1 MPNLD
6 ARLSTVD
13 RNALKA
19 LLNPMLRLR
28 QSCCHP
34 QVWERESAHK
44 KYYLLQCFFPKA
56 VRGQFLN
63 MQNKTAAM
71 TMEDLLDQMV
81 KKVVLESEEFH
92 R

>member
-19 LLNPMLRLR
+19 LLNPMLKLR

-44 KYYLLQCFFPKA
+44 NIIYSNVFSPKA

>member
-44 KYYLLQCFFPKA
+44 NIIYSNGFFPKA

>member
-1 MPNLD
+1 
-6 ARLSTVD
+6 
-13 RNALKA
+13 
-19 LLNPMLRLR
+19 
-28 QSCCHP
+28 
-34 QVWERESAHK
+34 
-44 KYYLLQCFFPKA
+44 
-56 VRGQFLN
+56 